1 MLDKYNGRIDMEI
14 EIESYPVADL
24 PSRYQLGKQQVYNRF
39 VALGIRP
46 SKVGKRAYIANA
58 QLQLLDRLHAHIN
71 GGGLMADFDF
81 PNQSDAEISPVDAI
95 DKTNGHSISNKNSL
109 ETSTLDTIDTT
120 SGQIISPQISPLDTI
135 DTTSGLG
142 GNNVEVLVNLIA
154 GAVSQTIASTV
165 QQRSPLWYMS
175 ELEQAEA
182 QGWMLTTAE
191 IQQLIGVKPTAA
203 KGTSIYQRGSFAFV
217 KAGKIGS
224 QTAWRVTK
232 HLD

>member
-1 MLDKYNGRIDMEI
+1 MEI
-14 EIESYPVADL
+14 EIDNYPVADL
-24 PSRYQLGKQQVYNRF
+24 PSRFDLGKQAVYNRLE
-39 VALGIRP
+39 ALGIKP
-46 SKVGKRAYIANA
+46 TKVGKRSYISAI
-58 QLQLLDRLHAHIN
+58 QLHTLDRIHAHIN
-71 GGGLMADFDF
+71 QGGSIADF
-81 PNQSDAEISPVDAI
+81 QSPD
-95 DKTNGHSISNKNSL
+95 L
-109 ETSTLDTIDTT
+109 E
-120 SGQIISPQISPLDTI
+120 ISPLDTMDKSTGRLTSAENNQETSPL
-135 DTTSGLG
+135 DTMDKSTVIVE
-142 GNNVEVLVNLIA
+142 NNLEVLVNLIA

-175 ELEQAEA
+175 ELERAEA

-203 KGTSIYQRGSFAFV
+203 TGTSTYQRGSFTFT

>member
-1 MLDKYNGRIDMEI
+1 MEI
-14 EIESYPVADL
+14 EIDNYPVADL
-24 PSRYQLGKQQVYNRF
+24 PSRFELGKQQVYNRF
-39 VALGIRP
+39 VALGIKP
-46 SKVGKRAYIANA
+46 SKVGKRAYITNA
-58 QLQLLDRLHAHIN
+58 QLQSLDRLHAHIS

-81 PNQSDAEISPVDAI
+81 PIQSDAEISPVDAI
-95 DKTNGHSISNKNSL
+95 DKTSGYLSSSEHSP
-109 ETSTLDTIDTT
+109 ETSPLDAIDKTSERTSSETSLLDRIDTT
-120 SGQIISPQISPLDTI
+120 TGIVE
-135 DTTSGLG
+135 
-142 GNNVEVLVNLIA
+142 NNLEALVNMIA
-154 GAVSQTIASTV
+154 GVVSQAIASTV

-175 ELEQAEA
+175 ELERAEA

-203 KGTSIYQRGSFAFV
+203 TGTSTYQRGSFTFT

>member
-1 MLDKYNGRIDMEI
+1 MEI
-14 EIESYPVADL
+14 EIDNYPVADL

-39 VALGIRP
+39 VALNIKP
-46 SKVGKRAYIANA
+46 SKVGKRAYITNI
-58 QLQLLDRLHAHIN
+58 QLQSLDRLHAHIS

-81 PNQSDAEISPVDAI
+81 PTQSLDESSLVDAI
-95 DKTNGHSISNKNSL
+95 DTTNGHL
-109 ETSTLDTIDTT
+109 TSSEHSPEKSPLDRIDTT
-120 SGQIISPQISPLDTI
+120 NGIVE
-135 DTTSGLG
+135 
-142 GNNVEVLVNLIA
+142 NNLEALVNLIA

-175 ELEQAEA
+175 ELERAEA
-182 QGWMLTTAE
+182 QVWLLTTAE
-191 IQQLIGVKPTAA
+191 IQTLIGVKPIVA
-203 KGTSIYQRGSFAFV
+203 KGTSTYQRGSFTFT

>member
-1 MLDKYNGRIDMEI
+1 MEI
-14 EIESYPVADL
+14 EIDNYPVADL
-24 PSRYQLGKQQVYNRF
+24 PSRFDLGKQAVYNRLE
-39 VALGIRP
+39 ALGIKP
-46 SKVGKRAYIANA
+46 TKVGKRSYISAT
-58 QLQLLDRLHAHIN
+58 QLQTLDRIHAHIN
-71 GGGLMADFDF
+71 QGGSMADF
-81 PNQSDAEISPVDAI
+81 QSPPQSPD
-95 DKTNGHSISNKNSL
+95 L
-109 ETSTLDTIDTT
+109 E
-120 SGQIISPQISPLDTI
+120 ISPLDAM
-135 DTTSGLG
+135 DKTSGRLNSAD
-142 GNNVEVLVNLIA
+142 NNLETSPLDRIDKSSGLVENNLEVLVNLIA

-175 ELEQAEA
+175 ELERAEA

-203 KGTSIYQRGSFAFV
+203 TGTSTYQRGSFTFT

>member
-1 MLDKYNGRIDMEI
+1 MEI
-14 EIESYPVADL
+14 EIDNYPVADL

-39 VALGIRP
+39 VALNIKP
-46 SKVGKRAYIANA
+46 SKVGKRAYITNI
-58 QLQLLDRLHAHIN
+58 QLQSLDRLHAHIS

-81 PNQSDAEISPVDAI
+81 PTQSLDESSLVDAI
-95 DKTNGHSISNKNSL
+95 DTTNGHL
-109 ETSTLDTIDTT
+109 TSSEHSPEKSPLDRIDTT
-120 SGQIISPQISPLDTI
+120 SGRLTSPGNSPLDAI
-135 DTTSGLG
+135 DTTNGIVE
-142 GNNVEVLVNLIA
+142 NNLEALVNLIA

-182 QGWMLTTAE
+182 QEWMLTTAE

-203 KGTSIYQRGSFAFV
+203 TGTSTYQRGSFTFT

>member
-1 MLDKYNGRIDMEI
+1 MEI
-14 EIESYPVADL
+14 EIDNYPVADL
-24 PSRYQLGKQQVYNRF
+24 PSRFDLGKQAVYNRLE
-39 VALGIRP
+39 ALGIKP
-46 SKVGKRAYIANA
+46 TKVGKRSYISAT
-58 QLQLLDRLHAHIN
+58 QLQTLDRIHAHIN
-71 GGGLMADFDF
+71 QGGSIADF
-81 PNQSDAEISPVDAI
+81 QSPD
-95 DKTNGHSISNKNSL
+95 L
-109 ETSTLDTIDTT
+109 E
-120 SGQIISPQISPLDTI
+120 ISPLDTMDKSTGRLTSAENNQETSPL
-135 DTTSGLG
+135 DTMDKSTGIVE
-142 GNNVEVLVNLIA
+142 NNLEVLVNLIA

-175 ELEQAEA
+175 ELERAEA

-203 KGTSIYQRGSFAFV
+203 TGTSTYQRGSFTFT

>member
-1 MLDKYNGRIDMEI
+1 MEI
-14 EIESYPVADL
+14 EIDNYPVADL
-24 PSRYQLGKQQVYNRF
+24 PSRFDLGKQQVYNRF
-39 VALGIRP
+39 VALGIKP
-46 SKVGKRAYIANA
+46 TKVGKRAYITNA
-58 QLQLLDRLHAHIN
+58 QLQSLDRLHAHIS

-81 PNQSDAEISPVDAI
+81 PIQSDAGISPVDAI
-95 DKTNGHSISNKNSL
+95 DKTSGYLTSSEHSP
-109 ETSTLDTIDTT
+109 ETSPLDAIDKTSERTSSETSLLDRIDTT
-120 SGQIISPQISPLDTI
+120 TGIVE
-135 DTTSGLG
+135 
-142 GNNVEVLVNLIA
+142 NNLEALVNMIA
-154 GAVSQTIASTV
+154 GVVSQAIASTV

-182 QGWMLTTAE
+182 QGWLLTTAE

-203 KGTSIYQRGSFAFV
+203 TGTSTYQRGSFTFT

>member
-1 MLDKYNGRIDMEI
+1 MEI
-14 EIESYPVADL
+14 EIDNYPVADL
-24 PSRYQLGKQQVYNRF
+24 PSRFDLGKQAVYNRLE
-39 VALGIRP
+39 ALDIKP
-46 SKVGKRAYIANA
+46 TKVGKRSYISAT
-58 QLQLLDRLHAHIN
+58 QLQTLDRIHAHIN
-71 GGGLMADFDF
+71 QGGSMADF
-81 PNQSDAEISPVDAI
+81 QSPLQSPDLEISSLDAMN
-95 DKTNGHSISNKNSL
+95 KTSGRLTSAENSL
-109 ETSTLDTIDTT
+109 DT
-120 SGQIISPQISPLDTI
+120 SPLDTM
-135 DTTSGLG
+135 DKSSGIVE
-142 GNNVEVLVNLIA
+142 NNLEVLVNLIA

-175 ELEQAEA
+175 ELERAEA

-203 KGTSIYQRGSFAFV
+203 TGTSTYQRGSFTFT

>member
-1 MLDKYNGRIDMEI
+1 MEI
-14 EIESYPVADL
+14 EIDNYPVADL
-24 PSRYQLGKQQVYNRF
+24 PSRFDLGKQQVYNRF
-39 VALGIRP
+39 VALGIKP
-46 SKVGKRAYIANA
+46 TKVGKRAYITNA
-58 QLQLLDRLHAHIN
+58 QLQSLDRLHAHIS

-81 PNQSDAEISPVDAI
+81 PIQSDAGISPVDAI
-95 DKTNGHSISNKNSL
+95 DKTSGYLTSSEHSP
-109 ETSTLDTIDTT
+109 ETSPLDAIDKTSERTSSETSLLDRIDTT
-120 SGQIISPQISPLDTI
+120 TGIVE
-135 DTTSGLG
+135 
-142 GNNVEVLVNLIA
+142 NNLEALVNMIA
-154 GAVSQTIASTV
+154 GVVSQAIASTV

-175 ELEQAEA
+175 ELEQAQA

-203 KGTSIYQRGSFAFV
+203 IGTSTYQRGSFTFT